1 MKIIFGSLLLIFVF
15 VLISCSKSG
24 KSNKNKNST
33 TITAQELKELYD
45 KDNNIKIIDVRS
57 EKEFYGNIGHIQGSD
72 LIPLQTIA
80 KAIKDLKQVDGDVYV
95 VCLSGKRSGIAARV
109 LRSNGINAL
118 NLEGGMLAWNKLP

>member
-1 MKIIFGSLLLIFVF
+1 MKIIIATLLILSVF
-15 VLISCSKSG
+15 ILISCSKSG
-24 KSNKNKNST
+24 KNNKNNNLT
-33 TITAQELKELYD
+33 TITAQSLKELYD
-45 KDNNIKIIDVRS
+45 ANNNIKIIDVRS
-57 EKEFYGNIGHIQGSD
+57 EKEFYGDIGHIQGSK

-95 VCLSGKRSGIAARV
+95 VCLSGKRSGIAAKV

>member
-1 MKIIFGSLLLIFVF
+1 MKIIFTTLLITFVLI
-15 VLISCSKSG
+15 LISCSKSE
-24 KSNKNKNST
+24 KSNKNNNST

-45 KDNNIKIIDVRS
+45 LNNNIKIIDVRS
-57 EKEFYGNIGHIQGSD
+57 EQEFYGNVGHIQGSD

-80 KAIKDLKQVDGDVYV
+80 KAIQDLKQVDDDVYV
-95 VCLSGKRSGIAARV
+95 VCLSGKRSSVAAKV